1 MTKSEV
7 YSWRVL
13 PEIKTALE
21 WEARRQRTTVAA
33 VIDLMAKEWLAA
45 RRASSAS
52 DDGEQAALQAAA
64 AASFGS
70 IAGGNPRRAE
80 RARIAV
86 QKRLEKRHDRRRP
99 H

>member
-33 VIDLMAKEWLAA
+33 ILDRMVEEWLAA
-45 RRASSAS
+45 RRASSAG
-52 DDGEQAALQAAA
+52 DDGEQAALHAVAATT
-64 AASFGS
+64 FGS
-70 IAGGNPRRAE
+70 MAGGNPRRAE

-86 QKRLEKRHDRRRP
+86 RKRLLKRHDRRRP

>member
-33 VIDLMAKEWLAA
+33 ILDRMVEEWLAA
-45 RRASSAS
+45 GRASAAG
-52 DDGEQAALQAAA
+52 DDGEQAALHAVAAT
-64 AASFGS
+64 SFGS
-70 IAGGNPRRAE
+70 IAGGNRRRAE
-80 RARIAV
+80 RARTAV
-86 QKRLEKRHDRRRP
+86 RKRLLKRHDRRRP

>member
-1 MTKSEV
+1 MKKSEV

-33 VIDLMAKEWLAA
+33 LLDRMAEEWLAA
-45 RRASSAS
+45 RRVSSGG
-52 DDGEQAALQAAA
+52 DDGHQAALHAVAAR
-64 AASFGS
+64 SFGS
-70 IAGGNPRRAE
+70 IAGGNPRRSE
-80 RARIAV
+80 RVHIAV
-86 QKRLEKRHDRRRP
+86 RRRLLKHHDGRRP

>member
-1 MTKSEV
+1 MRKSEI

-21 WEARRQRTTVAA
+21 WEARRQRTTLAGLL
-33 VIDLMAKEWLAA
+33 DRMADEWLAA
-45 RRASSAS
+45 RRASSIG
-52 DDGEQAALQAAA
+52 DDLEQAALHAAA
-64 AASFGS
+64 APTLGS

-80 RARIAV
+80 NARIAV
-86 QKRLEKRHDRRRP
+86 RKRLLKAHDRRRP